1 MKKIITLTF
10 ILCSFLTFAQKK
22 EKVKGSKIVKME
34 QKEVENFQNLEVEDN
49 LEIFLVKGNECAIE
63 IEADDNLI
71 EYVEYKSVGNTLKL
85 STSRD
90 ITSSKKLS
98 VRVTYTDD
106 FKMVI
111 AKNETNITAL
121 SDITIDNITFKTYD
135 YAKLFLNAKTKMFTL
150 MANDKSKV
158 ELNLKSEKTT
168 IDLSKSAQLKA
179 LISSTSMKFDLYQKS
194 KGDIEGDI
202 IDLDL
207 TIDNN
212 AYLDGEKFIAKNA
225 EIKAEGFS
233 TAKIMVATKVI
244 INASGKSEIQL
255 YGEPKIELKRF
266 TESAVLTKKP
276 SK

>member
-1 MKKIITLTF
+1 MKKIITLTL
-10 ILCSFLTFAQKK
+10 ILCSFLAFAQKK

-49 LEIFLVKGNECAIE
+49 LEIFLVKGSECAIE

-71 EYVEYKSVGNTLKL
+71 EFVEYKSAGNTLKL
-85 STSRD
+85 STSRE

-106 FKMVI
+106 FKMLI
-111 AKNETNITAL
+111 AKNETNVTAL
-121 SDITIDNITFKTYD
+121 SDITLDNITFKTYD

-202 IDLDL
+202 IELDL
-207 TIDNN
+207 TLDNN
-212 AYLDGEKFIAKNA
+212 ASLDGEKLIAKSA
-225 EIKAEGFS
+225 QIKAEGYS
-233 TAKIMVATKVI
+233 SAKIMVATKLI
-244 INASGKSEIQL
+244 IDASGKSEIQL